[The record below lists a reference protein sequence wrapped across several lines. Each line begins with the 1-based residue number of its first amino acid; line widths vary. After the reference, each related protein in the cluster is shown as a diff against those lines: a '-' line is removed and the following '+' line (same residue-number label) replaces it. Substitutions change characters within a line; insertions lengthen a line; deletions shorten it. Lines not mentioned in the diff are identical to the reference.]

1 MERTF
6 YTVILLALVIN
17 IVLEI
22 IFQLTYLT
30 YKTEENL
37 ILNLVL
43 ENIIFIILGFI
54 ASIVSFSIYNTFTK
68 KKEIST
74 INFMLAPEKLKE
86 EIRFLHNLIKIVFI
100 CWSFYIGLAA
110 LCNNFPGLLGKYE
123 RIFSILYT
131 SYGLSS
137 ILLAVGVIVIFYKWR
152 RRILSYA

>member
-43 ENIIFIILGFI
+43 MNIIFIILGFL

-86 EIRFLHNLIKIVFI
+86 ETRFLHNLIKIVFI
-100 CWSFYIGLAA
+100 IWSFYIGVVA
-110 LCNNFPGLLGKYE
+110 LSNNFPELVEKYG
-123 RIFSILYT
+123 RIFSVLYT
-131 SYGLSS
+131 SYVLSS
-137 ILLAVGVIVIFYKWR
+137 ILLAIGVIVIFYKWR

>member
-74 INFMLAPEKLKE
+74 INFMLMPSKLKE
-86 EIRFLHNLIKIVFI
+86 EIRFLYYLFMIVFI
-100 CWSFYIGLAA
+100 CWSFYLITLAVA
-110 LCNNFPGLLGKYE
+110 YNFLELYDKYE
-123 RIFSILYT
+123 RVFSILYT
-131 SYGLSS
+131 SQVFSS
-137 ILLAVGVIVIFYKWR
+137 MSLAMGVIVVFYRWK
-152 RRILSYA
+152 RRISSHA